1 MIEATT
7 RMMASQE
14 QKRHLP
20 SALAVLLLGINAF
33 AIPLTAAEPSSSQ
46 LEQWWSLRPLRE
58 PAVPKPPAGK
68 FANWPRNELD
78 RFILAK
84 LLEKGLSPSPQADK
98 PTLLRRVCFDL
109 SGLPP
114 TAEEMRDFL
123 RDRSPRAFA
132 RVVERLLASPRY
144 GERWA
149 RHWLDVVHY
158 ADTHGH
164 DQDRPRPNAW
174 PYRDYVVRAF
184 NEDKPYARFVQEQLA
199 GDVLFLE
206 DPQAVVATGFI
217 AAGPWDESSQKAIV
231 DDTVD
236 KKIGRNLDRD
246 DMVMTAF
253 STFASTT
260 VHCARCHNHKFDP
273 ILQSEY
279 YSLQAV
285 FAGVDRADRPYDSDP
300 EIFARR
306 RALLK
311 QKRALEAAPKAEKP
325 DPLQLAAAQ
334 KELQQA
340 REKQAAIWTV
350 LDPATFKSAGG
361 ATLTK
366 QPDFSLLAGGA
377 KPDKDTYSVV
387 SYTPLKGITAV
398 RLELL
403 TDPSLPHLGPGRQ
416 DNGNLHLSEFQIT
429 AAPGTNVT
437 AATTVSL
444 QNPTADFNQQ
454 DWAIEKAIDGNPS
467 TAWGIFPEIGHPHQ
481 AVFEIKT
488 SIANDQGTTL
498 TFTLEQ
504 AHGRNHLIG
513 RFRLAVT
520 TAPLAVRADRVP
532 YSIVQILDKP
542 ERERSEQAKSDLLT
556 LYRKYQIDEQL
567 AALPPPQMVYAAAN
581 DFPVQGNFA
590 PAKVPRPIFLLKRGD
605 VTRPGEPAAPGALSC
620 LNELSPAFELKDPD
634 DEGSRRAALAK
645 WLTDPRNVLAWR
657 SIVNRIWHYHFGH
670 GLVET
675 PNDFGRMGARP
686 SHPELLDWLAL
697 WFLDHGGSIKQLHRL
712 MLESATYQQSSE
724 DNPQF
729 AKIDSGNSLLWRMNR
744 SRLDAESIRDAVLQV
759 TGKLNT
765 TMGGPAVMQ
774 FSFEDPNPGV
784 TPKVD
789 YSQFDV
795 DSPQSY
801 RRSIYRYLFR
811 TLPDPFMDCL
821 DCADGAQLTAV
832 RNVSFTALQAMTMM
846 NDRFIVRQSEHLA
859 ERLAKASR
867 NPGKQ
872 IQLAYDL
879 ALGRPATSTE
889 IKLLKAYASKH
900 GLANACRIIFNSNEF
915 MFVN

>member
-1 MIEATT
+1 MVSKASEDLPEPLKPVMTTSLSRGILSVRFLRLCSRAPPILIDSLLTDPNFSNKPIGKLTKRTERTQRARRNFLRRNYPPAAANIARRRALTGLHSKSMIEATT

-350 LDPATFKSAGG
+350 LDP
-361 ATLTK
+361 
-366 QPDFSLLAGGA
+366 
-377 KPDKDTYSVV
+377 
-387 SYTPLKGITAV
+387 
-398 RLELL
+398 
-403 TDPSLPHLGPGRQ
+403 
-416 DNGNLHLSEFQIT
+416 
-429 AAPGTNVT
+429 
-437 AATTVSL
+437 
-444 QNPTADFNQQ
+444 
-454 DWAIEKAIDGNPS
+454 
-467 TAWGIFPEIGHPHQ
+467 
-481 AVFEIKT
+481 
-488 SIANDQGTTL
+488 
-498 TFTLEQ
+498 
-504 AHGRNHLIG
+504 
-513 RFRLAVT
+513 
-520 TAPLAVRADRVP
+520 
-532 YSIVQILDKP
+532 
-542 ERERSEQAKSDLLT
+542 RSE
-556 LYRKYQIDEQL
+556 
-567 AALPPPQMVYAAAN
+567 
-581 DFPVQGNFA
+581 
-590 PAKVPRPIFLLKRGD
+590 
-605 VTRPGEPAAPGALSC
+605 
-620 LNELSPAFELKDPD
+620 
-634 DEGSRRAALAK
+634 
-645 WLTDPRNVLAWR
+645 
-657 SIVNRIWHYHFGH
+657 
-670 GLVET
+670 
-675 PNDFGRMGARP
+675 
-686 SHPELLDWLAL
+686 
-697 WFLDHGGSIKQLHRL
+697 
-712 MLESATYQQSSE
+712 
-724 DNPQF
+724 
-729 AKIDSGNSLLWRMNR
+729 
-744 SRLDAESIRDAVLQV
+744 
-759 TGKLNT
+759 
-765 TMGGPAVMQ
+765 
-774 FSFEDPNPGV
+774 
-784 TPKVD
+784 
-789 YSQFDV
+789 
-795 DSPQSY
+795 
-801 RRSIYRYLFR
+801 
-811 TLPDPFMDCL
+811 
-821 DCADGAQLTAV
+821 
-832 RNVSFTALQAMTMM
+832 
-846 NDRFIVRQSEHLA
+846 EH
-859 ERLAKASR
+859 
-867 NPGKQ
+867 
-872 IQLAYDL
+872 
-879 ALGRPATSTE
+879 TS
-889 IKLLKAYASKH
+889 
-900 GLANACRIIFNSNEF
+900 
-915 MFVN
+915 